1 MQRRPF
7 GESRHA
13 LLERLGDEEQ
23 AAVDEQLKVP
33 LIILSPEQQQIADKV
48 LASRGGK
55 HGGHGRA

>member
-23 AAVDEQLKVP
+23 AAVGAVDEQLKEQLKVP
-33 LIILSPEQQQIADKV
+33 E
-48 LASRGGK
+48 
-55 HGGHGRA
+55 